1 MAKPKSVCPLLIR
14 RSWIVGLSAAAAI
27 CLGGLAKA
35 QVLEIGDDGSVARY
49 DGPAVYSSSGV
60 RSLAA
65 RPAGTGAPT
74 PAAQPSAAIERA
86 VASSAARYALN
97 PELLSAVAWRESA
110 FRQDAVSRKGARGV
124 MQLMPATSRDL
135 GVDAGNLSANLD
147 GGTAYLAQLLRRY
160 DGDVIKALAA
170 YNAGPAA
177 VDRFGGT
184 PPYPETRAYVAA
196 ILKRLAASAAAQP
209 QTTVPE
215 SR

>member
-1 MAKPKSVCPLLIR
+1 VAKPKSVCPLLIR

-86 VASSAARYALN
+86 VASSAARYALS
-97 PELLSAVAWRESA
+97 PDLLAAVAWRESA
-110 FRQDAVSRKGARGV
+110 FRQEAVSRKGARGV
-124 MQLMPATSRDL
+124 MQLMPQTARTL
-135 GVDAGNLSANLD
+135 GVDPDDLAANVD
-147 GGTAYLAQLLRRY
+147 GGAAYLSNLLHRF
-160 DGDVIKALAA
+160 DGDVSLALAA
-170 YNAGPAA
+170 YNAGPQA
-177 VDRFGGT
+177 VVRWGGA
-184 PPYPETRAYVAA
+184 PPYRETRAYVSA
-196 ILKRLAASAAAQP
+196 ILGRLASAGARP
-209 QTTVPE
+209 
-215 SR
+215 

>member
-27 CLGGLAKA
+27 CLGGVAKA

-86 VASSAARYALN
+86 VASSAARYALS
-97 PELLSAVAWRESA
+97 PDLLAAVAWRESA
-110 FRQDAVSRKGARGV
+110 FRQEAVSRKGARGV
-124 MQLMPATSRDL
+124 MQLMPQTARTL
-135 GVDAGNLSANLD
+135 GVDPDDLAANVD
-147 GGTAYLAQLLRRY
+147 GGAAYLSNLLHRF
-160 DGDVIKALAA
+160 DGDVSLALAA
-170 YNAGPAA
+170 YNAGPQA
-177 VDRFGGT
+177 VVRWGGA
-184 PPYPETRAYVAA
+184 PPYRETRAYVSA
-196 ILKRLAASAAAQP
+196 ILGRLASAGARP
-209 QTTVPE
+209 
-215 SR
+215 

>member
-1 MAKPKSVCPLLIR
+1 MRLNQIR
-14 RSWIVGLSAAAAI
+14 RMAWRGDRRLPLALGLS
-27 CLGGLAKA
+27 LALLMALPARA
-35 QVLEIGDDGSVARY
+35 QVIAVGDDGAAVTYA
-49 DGPAVYSSSGV
+49 GPVISSTEGV
-60 RSLAA
+60 RPVAPPETDYPA
-65 RPAGTGAPT
+65 RPEAVV
-74 PAAQPSAAIERA
+74 AQIRTASARQG
-86 VASSAARYALN
+86 
-97 PELLSAVAWRESA
+97 LSDKLVEAVAWQESHLDQS
-110 FRQDAVSRKGARGV
+110 RVSPKGARGV